1 MSSGLRIIY
10 AGTPDFSV
18 PALQA
23 LLDSE
28 HEVCAVYTQPDR
40 RAGRGRL
47 PKTSAVKDVALAA
60 GIEVCQP
67 LNFKQ
72 PEDVEKLQSFQA
84 DLMVVAA
91 YGLILP
97 KVILDAPRLG
107 CLNLHA
113 SLLPRWRGAAPIQR
127 AILAGDAESG
137 ITLMQMDIGLDTGD
151 MLAKSVC
158 AIEPQESGASLH
170 DTLSAMG
177 ATLLISAL
185 ENRSDLGWQ
194 GEAQNEKEVIYASKL
209 DKTEAIMDWRR
220 SALELDR
227 QVRAFNPWPVAQ
239 TLFNGKVMRIW
250 QAEVLAGETSEQ
262 PSGTVL
268 SADKQGIRVAC
279 GEGVL
284 QLQRVQL
291 PGKKALPV
299 ADFLNA
305 HTLDGCRLG
314 QEESA

>member
-1 MSSGLRIIY
+1 MSSGLKIIY

-18 PALQA
+18 SALQA

-47 PKTSAVKDVALAA
+47 PKTSAVKDVAVAA

-72 PEDVEKLQSFQA
+72 PEDIEKLQSFQA
-84 DLMVVAA
+84 DLMVVVA

-97 KVILDAPRLG
+97 KVILEAPRLG

-127 AILAGDAESG
+127 AILAGDTESG
-137 ITLMQMDIGLDTGD
+137 ITLMQMDVGLDTGD

-158 AIEPQESGASLH
+158 VIEPHENGGSLH
-170 DTLSAMG
+170 DKLSLMG
-177 ATLLISAL
+177 AELLISAL
-185 ENRSDLGWQ
+185 ANRSDQGWQ
-194 GEAQNEKEVIYASKL
+194 GEAQNDQEVIYASKL
-209 DKTEAIMDWRR
+209 DKTEAIMDWQR

-250 QAEVLAGETSEQ
+250 QAEVLAGETSEALA
-262 PSGTVL
+262 GTVL
-268 SADKQGIRVAC
+268 SADKEGIRVAC

-284 QLQRVQL
+284 QLQQVQL
-291 PGKKALPV
+291 PGKKALSV

-305 HTLDGCRLG
+305 HKITGSLLG
-314 QEESA
+314 QAEST

>member
-1 MSSGLRIIY
+1 MKIIY

-23 LLDSE
+23 LLASE

-47 PKTSAVKDVALAA
+47 PKMSAVKEVALEA

-72 PEDVEKLQSFQA
+72 SEDVEQLQAFEA
-84 DLMVVAA
+84 DLMVVVA

-97 KVILDAPRLG
+97 QVILVAPRLG

-137 ITLMQMDIGLDTGD
+137 ITLMQMDVGLDTGD

-158 AIEPQESGASLH
+158 PIEADESGGSLH
-170 DTLSAMG
+170 DKLCLMG
-177 ATLLISAL
+177 ADLLLSQLA
-185 ENRSDLGWQ
+185 EHPVGGWQ
-194 GEAQNEKEVIYASKL
+194 AERQKADLVTYASKL
-209 DKTEAIMDWRR
+209 DKTEATLDWQR
-220 SALELDR
+220 SALQLER

-239 TLFNGKVMRIW
+239 TLFKGKMMRVW
-250 QAEVLAGETSEQ
+250 QAEALRDVVTEGL
-262 PSGTVL
+262 PGTVM
-268 SADKQGIRVAC
+268 SADKSGIRVAC

-284 QLQRVQL
+284 QLKQVQL
-291 PGKKALPV
+291 PGKKALKV

-305 HTLDGCRLG
+305 HSPQGCRLG
-314 QEESA
+314 ESESS